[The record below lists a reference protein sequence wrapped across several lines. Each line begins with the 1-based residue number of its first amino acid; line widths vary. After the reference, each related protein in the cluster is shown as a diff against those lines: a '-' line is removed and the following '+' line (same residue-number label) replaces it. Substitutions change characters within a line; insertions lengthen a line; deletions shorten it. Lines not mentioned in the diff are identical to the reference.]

1 MPNIRRNG
9 HRERGTGNGIGME
22 DKWMGLNTRAI
33 IMYVKS
39 LIYGTR
45 MAKSTAA

>member
-1 MPNIRRNG
+1 MRN
-9 HRERGTGNGIGME
+9 RERDG
-22 DKWMGLNTRAI
+22 DKWMGLNTRAM